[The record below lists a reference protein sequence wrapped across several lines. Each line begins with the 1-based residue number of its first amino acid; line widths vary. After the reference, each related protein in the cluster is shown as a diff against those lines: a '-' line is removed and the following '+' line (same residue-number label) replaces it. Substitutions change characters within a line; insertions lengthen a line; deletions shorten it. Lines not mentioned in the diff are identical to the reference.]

1 MSQLRGRRAGALMLL
16 VAAMLLAALPVGNAR
31 AQGKIYFPQTGH
43 FLGGA
48 FRSFWER
55 NGGVEIFGY
64 PVSPEF
70 VQNRD
75 GRVAQYF
82 ERARFELDVVNNQA
96 VISLG
101 LIGREYT
108 AARGLGFP
116 PVAPVRAPGLRFFP
130 ETGHTLRGEFRNFW
144 ERRGSL
150 RIFGYPISEEFVQ
163 QLDDGRNYIVQYFE
177 RARFELVGN
186 RVRLGLLGSA
196 LVPCQLRPGFPPN
209 APPPGPVPEGS
220 SEACFVIP
228 GFAAR
233 VFPEASAPG
242 TTLGFEAR
250 GYAGGE
256 EVAMWIN
263 LAPGG
268 VRAVPYRA
276 IADADGVVLVGF
288 RTLATDPPGNYSIVG
303 QGLRSGRVTVAA
315 FRLVR

>member
-1 MSQLRGRRAGALMLL
+1 MSQLRGRRAAALILL
-16 VAAMLLAALPVGNAR
+16 VALVLLGALPAGRAE

-48 FRSFWER
+48 FRSYWER

-82 ERARFELDVVNNQA
+82 ERARFELNVVNNQA

-101 LIGREYT
+101 LVGREYT

-144 ERRGSL
+144 ERRGGL

-163 QLDDGRNYIVQYFE
+163 QLDDGRNYLVQYFE
-177 RARFELVGN
+177 RGRFELIGN
-186 RVRLGLLGSA
+186 RVRLGTLGSA
-196 LVPCQLRPGFPPN
+196 LVPCQLRPGFAAN
-209 APPPGPVPEGS
+209 APPSAPVPEGS
-220 SEACFVIP
+220 PESCAVIP
-228 GFAAR
+228 DFAAR
-233 VFPEASAPG
+233 VFPSTNAPG
-242 TTLGFEAR
+242 TTLGFESR

-256 EVAMWIN
+256 EVALWIN
-263 LAPGG
+263 LAAGG
-268 VRAVPYRA
+268 VRAISYRA
-276 IADADGVVLVGF
+276 IADADGGVLVGF
-288 RTLATDPPGNYSIVG
+288 RTLTTDPPGTYTIVG
-303 QGLRSGRVTVAA
+303 QGLRSGHVTVAS
-315 FRLVR
+315 FRLER